1 MNGESYN
8 LENLKLH
15 SSIKVMTKF
24 YHPQLQIYRSPCIH
38 ILASSREIFRQE
50 NLQIMTKQKVIPTHF
65 ISSINGTV
73 LLNIKVMMTEEVG
86 ALNLICRDIH
96 PIHEMVC
103 RRRRCITSQ
112 NVLIL
117 RNTECVRQVP

>member
-24 YHPQLQIYRSPCIH
+24 YHPQLQIYRSPCID
-38 ILASSREIFRQE
+38 ILASRREIFRQE

-73 LLNIKVMMTEEVG
+73 LMNIIYDDRGSRSFEFDMQ
-86 ALNLICRDIH
+86 RYPPH
-96 PIHEMVC
+96 
-103 RRRRCITSQ
+103 S
-112 NVLIL
+112 
-117 RNTECVRQVP
+117 